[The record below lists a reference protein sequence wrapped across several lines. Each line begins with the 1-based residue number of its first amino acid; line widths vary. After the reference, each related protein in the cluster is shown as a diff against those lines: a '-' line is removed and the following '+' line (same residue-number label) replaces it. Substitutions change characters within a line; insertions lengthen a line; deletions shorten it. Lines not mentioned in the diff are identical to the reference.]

1 MSLLFLD
8 VDDGDTVTDFMAQ
21 ERERGITIQ
30 SAAVTFDWKSHRINL
45 IDTPGKNK
53 EIRQFLVE
61 IKKMTEWLRH
71 YRTRWLHAWGGTGT
85 SCAWWGCGGVWRVG
99 WRWGYFPFSKHL
111 FFIKKLASGSDHCG
125 GGFSLKTPTGSDS
138 DRVETS
144 REAPHPLCLFPQ

>member
-53 EIRQFLVE
+53 EIRQLLVE
-61 IKKMTEWLRH
+61 IKKMTE
-71 YRTRWLHAWGGTGT
+71 
-85 SCAWWGCGGVWRVG
+85 
-99 WRWGYFPFSKHL
+99 
-111 FFIKKLASGSDHCG
+111 
-125 GGFSLKTPTGSDS
+125 
-138 DRVETS
+138 
-144 REAPHPLCLFPQ
+144 